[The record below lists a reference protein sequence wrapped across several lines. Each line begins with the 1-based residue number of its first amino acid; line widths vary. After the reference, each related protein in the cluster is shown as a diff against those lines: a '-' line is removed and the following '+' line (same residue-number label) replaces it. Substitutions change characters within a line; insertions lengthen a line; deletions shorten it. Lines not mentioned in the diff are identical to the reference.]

1 MNLFQCS
8 NNSNQKMNSWIKK
21 QKSLLTLT
29 SSPSNEAISNSI
41 DENSKFIGYVND
53 DAALDSFKNHW
64 IQAWNIMQNKTNN
77 EQTTDGD
84 HSITSDDVTTI
95 LNHIEQII
103 LLLIQENQ
111 KLKQVNETNSNQFSA
126 ISPIMM
132 SPLLDYLMM
141 ESVLDKIFN
150 WSSNIG
156 EFTNIM
162 KLEQLK
168 LYNTIVSQ
176 LCHESMLFQTALIR
190 PLLSLLSTCKDCA
203 PLEVEKHLVIL
214 LNTLCIFLSQ
224 NTDLLEL
231 FFVNDKNKNNN
242 IASTMDEVKSSPQL
256 KNKLSYLDN
265 PESKFLIFSLLISF
279 VHREGSI
286 GQKARDSLFLI
297 MSLSKRHPSIGT
309 YIAENTDFCPVLAT
323 GLSGLYSLL
332 PRKLLT
338 EVMSANDWHQL
349 TNEDINEIAELQT
362 FLNSLQFCN
371 SVIKVSHPLVKQQLL
386 EYISQGFLISVIG
399 PALHVEQG
407 LMQFPIDVLETYPKF
422 SNTIEEI
429 IATTAYLELCLR
441 TVTEPDLLQVFLKFI
456 FTEKFDGQ
464 RILDT
469 LTTRLACHKKLSLVT
484 IVLFKTLLDLNC
496 EDVMTE
502 LIFKYLLN
510 LDFLSENNNQ
520 QIERILDS
528 SRLDQ
533 SARKLL
539 NYIPINAKVQKL
551 DLDQSKNKSNLLE
564 KLDSLNFDSSDLMS
578 TNSDSFYSLI
588 SCEYLMQN
596 YVDYLNDAHSA
607 IRNCIKA
614 SANWSKYSEY
624 ELKKIQDQF
633 NQLDEKENNS
643 NVNNCLNNM
652 TSDLTCEEH
661 HFDKKFCQEA
671 QIIGSFLS
679 NLFNK
684 LENFLNNDIYT
695 NLQLTGL
702 VSRLL
707 TYPQPILRSYFFNDF
722 LHIHPKVR
730 TLWKILPKLKYKLE
744 KSLEKIDNYDELI
757 ESAKEYFENREKIL
771 LNDENDSKFLN
782 GTKLNRSPSLQSE
795 KIIINIEPSK
805 GKK

>member
-1 MNLFQCS
+1 
-8 NNSNQKMNSWIKK
+8 MNSWIKK
-21 QKSLLTLT
+21 QKNLLT
-29 SSPSNEAISNSI
+29 SSTSFEAISI
-41 DENSKFIGYVND
+41 DDNSKFLGYIND

-64 IQAWNIMQNKTNN
+64 IQAWNIMQIKTTN
-77 EQTTDGD
+77 EQTDGD
-84 HSITSDDVTTI
+84 HLITSDDVTTI
-95 LNHIEQII
+95 INHIESII
-103 LLLIQENQ
+103 SLLVQENQ
-111 KLKQVNETNSNQFSA
+111 KLKQLNENQNSRST
-126 ISPIMM
+126 PIMM
-132 SPLLDYLMM
+132 SPLLDYLLM
-141 ESVLDKIFN
+141 ESVLDKLFN

-156 EFTNIM
+156 EYTNVM
-162 KLEQLK
+162 KLAQLK
-168 LYNTIVSQ
+168 LYELLVSE

-190 PLLSLLSTCKDCA
+190 PLLHLLSTCKDCM
-203 PLEVEKHLVIL
+203 PLEVEKHLVCL
-214 LNTLCIFLSQ
+214 LNRLCIVLSS

-231 FFVNDKNKNNN
+231 FFVTDKNKNNN
-242 IASTMDEVKSSPQL
+242 IASSMDEVKSSPQL
-256 KNKLSYLDN
+256 KNKLSHLDL

-286 GQKARDSLFLI
+286 GRQARDSLLLI
-297 MSLSKRHPSIGT
+297 MSLSKTHPSIGL
-309 YIAENTDFCPVLAT
+309 YIAENTNFCPVLAT

-349 TNEDINEIAELQT
+349 TNEDINEIGELQT
-362 FLNSLQFCN
+362 FLNSLDFCN
-371 SVIKVSHPLVKQQLL
+371 AVIKISHQLVKQQLL

-399 PALHVEQG
+399 PALHQDI
-407 LMQFPIDVLETYPKF
+407 MQFPIEVLETYPKF
-422 SNTIEEI
+422 QNTIEEI
-429 IATTAYLELCLR
+429 IATTAYLELCIR

-469 LTTRLACHKKLSLVT
+469 LTTRIACYKKLSLVT

-520 QIERILDS
+520 QVERILDS

-539 NYIPINAKVQKL
+539 NCIPINTKVQKL
-551 DLDQSKNKSNLLE
+551 DSSINTSLKSSNLLE
-564 KLDSLNFDSSDLMS
+564 KLDSLNFSSDLMMS
-578 TNSDSFYSLI
+578 NSLQNDSFYSLLNND
-588 SCEYLMQN
+588 CLMQN
-596 YVDYLNDAHSA
+596 YVDYLNDAHQL

-614 SANWSKYSEY
+614 STNWSKYSEY
-624 ELKKIQDQF
+624 ELKKIQARF
-633 NQLDEKENNS
+633 NELSEKENNL
-643 NVNNCLNNM
+643 NAANNCNNCLNTM
-652 TSDLTCEEH
+652 ASDLPCEEH
-661 HFDKKFCQEA
+661 HFDKSFNQETHL
-671 QIIGSFLS
+671 IGSFLS

-684 LENFLNNDIYT
+684 LENYLNNDIYT

-707 TYPQPILRSYFFNDF
+707 IYPQPILRSFFFNDT
-722 LHIHPKVR
+722 LHIHSKVR
-730 TLWKILPKLKYKLE
+730 TIWKILPKLKYKLE

-771 LNDENDSKFLN
+771 LNDENDDKSAN
-782 GTKLNRSPSLQSE
+782 RQKLNRSPSLQSE

-805 GKK
+805 GNLYKPHCLIYKFFNY

>member
-1 MNLFQCS
+1 M
-8 NNSNQKMNSWIKK
+8 MNSWIKR

-29 SSPSNEAISNSI
+29 SPSSDAAISI
-41 DENSKFIGYVND
+41 DENSKFTGYVND
-53 DAALDSFKNHW
+53 EAALDSFKNHW
-64 IQAWNIMQNKTNN
+64 IQAYNIMQTKTITSNTSN
-77 EQTTDGD
+77 TSSTNLEQTDGD
-84 HSITSDDVTTI
+84 HSITADDVTTI
-95 LNHIEQII
+95 INHIEQII
-103 LLLIQENQ
+103 SLLIQENQ
-111 KLKQVNETNSNQFSA
+111 KLKILNSTNEST
-126 ISPIMM
+126 PIMM
-132 SPLLDYLMM
+132 SPLLDYLLM

-156 EFTNIM
+156 EYTNIM

-168 LYNTIVSQ
+168 LYEILISQ

-190 PLLSLLSTCKDCA
+190 PLLHLLSTCKDCA
-203 PLEVEKHLVIL
+203 PLEVEKRLVVL
-214 LNTLCIFLSQ
+214 LNTLCLFLSQ

-231 FFVNDKNKNNN
+231 FFVSDKNKKNN
-242 IASTMDEVKSSPQL
+242 IACTMNEVKSSPQL

-265 PESKFLIFSLLISF
+265 PESRFLIFSLLISF

-286 GQKARDSLFLI
+286 GQQARESLLLI
-297 MSLSKRHPSIGT
+297 MSLSRTHPSIGI
-309 YIAENTDFCPVLAT
+309 YIAENTNFCPVLAT

-362 FLNSLQFCN
+362 FLNSLEFCN
-371 SVIKVSHPLVKQQLL
+371 AVIKVSHSVVKQQLL

-399 PALHVEQG
+399 PALHQDI
-407 LMQFPIDVLETYPKF
+407 MQFPIMLIETYPKF
-422 SNTIEEI
+422 QNTIEEI

-469 LTTRLACHKKLSLVT
+469 LTTRIACYKKLSLVT

-502 LIFKYLLN
+502 LVFKYLLR
-510 LDFLSENNNQ
+510 LDFLSEHTNQ
-520 QIERILDS
+520 QVERILDS

-539 NYIPINAKVQKL
+539 NYTPIHAKAQQQKQ
-551 DLDQSKNKSNLLE
+551 DVKQNKNILE
-564 KLDSLNFDSSDLMS
+564 KLDSLNFDSDLMS
-578 TNSDSFYSLI
+578 TGETESSFYSLI
-588 SCEYLMQN
+588 SSDYLMQN
-596 YVDYLNDAHSA
+596 YVDYLNDAHQS
-607 IRNCIKA
+607 IRRCIKG
-614 SANWSKYSEY
+614 SANWSRYSEY
-624 ELKKIQDQF
+624 QLKQIQERF
-633 NQLDEKENNS
+633 NQQSDEKENQPNC
-643 NVNNCLNNM
+643 NNCLNNM
-652 TSDLTCEEH
+652 TPDLPCEEQ
-661 HFDKKFCQEA
+661 HFDKNFNQET
-671 QIIGSFLS
+671 QLIGSFLS

-702 VSRLL
+702 ISRLVV
-707 TYPQPILRSYFFNDF
+707 YPQPILRSFFFNDH
-722 LHIHPKVR
+722 LHMNPKVR
-730 TLWKILPKLKYKLE
+730 TIWRILPKLKYKLE
-744 KSLEKIDNYDELI
+744 KQLEKIDNYDELI
-757 ESAKEYFENREKIL
+757 ESAREYFDNREKIL
-771 LNDENDSKFLN
+771 LNDENDEKVLN
-782 GTKLNRSPSLQSE
+782 RQKANRSPSLQSE

-805 GKK
+805 GVCAH